1 MQVHRAQA
9 DQLQEPFVWV
19 PCMSSQAFDRSCLVR
34 LMEHLAPHAALLS
47 DAGCPS
53 VTHAAG
59 QALQERPKFAH
70 GMSQARRN
78 VLHGFSLADAFV
90 HPTNHGAVAS
100 VEPGS
105 TGCGQ
110 PNAPLGG
117 GKVPRADGTHRRGVD
132 HCHCLGIL
140 YVASSTAGTRPDLHA
155 FHLSNFTHPPPS
167 NQLPRGTFQNCNQ
180 QRCRSINTCYRRS

>member
-1 MQVHRAQA
+1 MRVASWETL
-9 DQLQEPFVWV
+9 LQSALPGPSQPCRSTVPRLIVWV

-100 VEPGS
+100 VEPG
-105 TGCGQ
+105 Q
-110 PNAPLGG
+110 PNAPLGLLWQQLSRRGTPAFPRG
-117 GKVPRADGTHRRGVD
+117 GIPRGSFPRAASRVNLEARDTGVSAPWEPGFRGET
-132 HCHCLGIL
+132 CL
-140 YVASSTAGTRPDLHA
+140 AS
-155 FHLSNFTHPPPS
+155 
-167 NQLPRGTFQNCNQ
+167 
-180 QRCRSINTCYRRS
+180 